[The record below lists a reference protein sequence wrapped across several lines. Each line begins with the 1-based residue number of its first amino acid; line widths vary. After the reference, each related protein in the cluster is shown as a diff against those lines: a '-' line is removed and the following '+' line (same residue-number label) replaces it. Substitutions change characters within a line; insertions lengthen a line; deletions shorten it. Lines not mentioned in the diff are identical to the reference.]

1 MDLFKAE
8 ERTVRQVLGKK
19 ETVYKVPRNQRDY
32 VWEEKQWKEFWIDIN
47 DCIEFDVNDE
57 IINKEYFIGSCVLA
71 KENKNEESIVDG
83 QQRLTTITIILSAL
97 YNVFN
102 DLNQN
107 QYLDGIYSYLYKKN
121 DDGEQYFTIKNESI
135 DPYYSEMILY
145 KGDEKEKINP
155 IKEQEKRIQK
165 CYEFFQKCLNDRYLE
180 FGEKSGIKYLTAFRT
195 QLLDLKL
202 IEISV
207 NNTIDA
213 YTIFEILNAKGKQLE
228 VGDRMKNWILK
239 KLPKTF
245 PSDQAKTKWETIR
258 SNIELVSKSDNNF
271 SNFINHYW
279 ISSYEKLKD
288 DDEIYHN
295 FKVNISKE
303 KMVDFLNDLEKNS
316 KNYINITLSNK
327 SEILTELEFTLN
339 SFKLFRTSQVRPIL
353 LSLYHIY
360 ENKIISEKELLKY
373 LRRIENFH
381 FIFSAICSTP
391 ANRIEKL
398 YHIYS
403 SAIKNNFSKQLMEE
417 FFIELERKKPDYQA
431 FKRNFT
437 LKGYSNKNNDL
448 KNNRSLVN
456 YILQRIEYYKLNT
469 TELVINN
476 LTIEHILPDDGTEQ
490 NSKIGNLLPLS
501 GNINQNCGVE
511 NLEKKIIKYRNS
523 NFKMVKEFIELNQ
536 TKSEWTAKEINDRT
550 EILAKLSYDKVW
562 SIK

>member
-19 ETVYKVPRNQRDY
+19 ETIYNVPRNQRDY

-47 DCIEFDVNDE
+47 DCIEFENDE
-57 IINKEYFIGSCVLA
+57 ITNKEYFIGSCVLA

-102 DLNQN
+102 ELDQK
-107 QYLDGIYSYLYKKN
+107 QYLDAIYSYLYKKN
-121 DDGEQYFTIKNESI
+121 DDGIEYFTIKNESI
-135 DPYYSEMILY
+135 DPFYSEMILY
-145 KGDEKEKINP
+145 KGDEKEKIVP
-155 IKEQEKRIQK
+155 LKEQEKRIQK
-165 CYEFFQKCLNDRYLE
+165 CFDFFYQSLKDKYEEY
-180 FGEKSGIKYLTAFRT
+180 GEKSGIKYLTAFRT

-207 NNTIDA
+207 NNSIDA

-245 PSDQAKTKWETIR
+245 PSDRAKTKWDNIR

-295 FKVNISKE
+295 FKVNITKE
-303 KMVDFLNDLEKNS
+303 KMVAFLNDLEKNS
-316 KNYINITLSNK
+316 KNYIGITLSNK
-327 SEILTELEFTLN
+327 SEILSELEFTLN
-339 SFKLFRTSQVRPIL
+339 SFKLFRTTQVRPIL
-353 LSLYHIY
+353 LSLYHNY
-360 ENKIISEKELLKY
+360 DNNIISEKELLKY

-381 FIFSAICSTP
+381 FIFSAICSTS

-398 YHIYS
+398 YHNYS
-403 SAIKNNFSKQLMEE
+403 SEIKNNFSKQLMEK
-417 FFIELERKKPDYQA
+417 FFEDLESKKPDFQA
-431 FKRNFT
+431 FKRNFA
-437 LKGYSNKNNDL
+437 LKGYSNKNNEL

-469 TELVINN
+469 TEFLINN
-476 LTIEHILPDDGTEQ
+476 ITIEHITPDDGSEL
-490 NSKIGNLLPLS
+490 NAKIGNLLPLS
-501 GNINQNCGVE
+501 GNINQNCGDE
-511 NLEKKIIKYRNS
+511 NLEKKIVKYKNS
-523 NFKMVKEFIELNQ
+523 NFKMVKDFLEYNQ
-536 TKSEWTAKEINDRT
+536 DRSEWTSKDINERT
-550 EILAKLSYDKVW
+550 ENLAKLSYEKIW

>member
-19 ETVYKVPRNQRDY
+19 ETIYNVPRNQRDY

-47 DCIEFDVNDE
+47 DCIEFEKDE
-57 IINKEYFIGSCVLA
+57 VINKEYFIGSCVLA

-102 DLNQN
+102 ELDQK

-121 DDGEQYFTIKNESI
+121 DDGEEYFTIKNESI
-135 DPYYSEMILY
+135 DPFYSEMILY
-145 KGDEKEKINP
+145 KGDEKEKIAP
-155 IKEQEKRIQK
+155 QKEQEKRIQK
-165 CYEFFQKCLNDRYLE
+165 CFDFFYNSLNEKYEEY
-180 FGEKSGIKYLTAFRT
+180 GVKSGIKYLTAFRT

-245 PSDQAKTKWETIR
+245 PSDRAKTKWDNIR

-295 FKVNISKE
+295 FKVNITKE
-303 KMVDFLNDLEKNS
+303 KMIDFLNDLEKNS
-316 KNYINITLSNK
+316 KNYIGITLSSKN
-327 SEILTELEFTLN
+327 EIMTEIEFTLN
-339 SFKLFRTSQVRPIL
+339 SFKLFRTTQVRPIL
-353 LSLYHIY
+353 LSLYHNYDNNVI
-360 ENKIISEKELLKY
+360 NEKELLKY
-373 LRRIENFH
+373 LKRIENFH
-381 FIFSAICSTP
+381 FIFSAICSTS

-403 SAIKNNFSKQLMEE
+403 SQIKNNFSKQLMET
-417 FFIELERKKPDYQA
+417 FFDELESKKPDFQS
-431 FKRNFT
+431 FKRNFA
-437 LKGYSNKNNDL
+437 LKGYSNKNNEL
-448 KNNRSLVN
+448 KSNRSLVN

-469 TELVINN
+469 TEFIINN
-476 LTIEHILPDDGTEQ
+476 ITIEHILPDDGTEQ
-490 NSKIGNLLPLS
+490 NAKIGNLLPLS
-501 GNINQNCGVE
+501 GNINQNCGDE
-511 NLEKKIIKYRNS
+511 ELDKKIIKYKNS
-523 NFKMVKEFIELNQ
+523 NFKMVKDFLEYNQ
-536 TKSEWTAKEINDRT
+536 NKNEWTSKDINERT
-550 EILAKLSYDKVW
+550 ENLAKLSYEKIW